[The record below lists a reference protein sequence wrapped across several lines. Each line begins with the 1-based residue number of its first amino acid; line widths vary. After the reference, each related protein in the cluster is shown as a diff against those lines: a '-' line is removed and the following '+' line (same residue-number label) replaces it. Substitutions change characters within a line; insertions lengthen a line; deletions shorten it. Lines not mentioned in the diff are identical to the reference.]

1 VTNSHRTV
9 VFENVLDPLTDTRS
23 SITMKVPSPA
33 TSASACIDGSELWAL
48 PGIYDADAHIP
59 LLKQG
64 LRHQEVHSPLLG
76 GVTHV
81 NTALKWQEV
90 RHFDVTEI
98 AEFCASTRLPRY
110 IPVLSIE
117 PEDTDDFAGWLA
129 EHGEVIRT
137 TWAPVC
143 KLYSPDPNFTAN
155 IEAIWR
161 AGLKAVVYAWDDDAL
176 VWVADLR
183 GGPLH
188 HRHARS
194 KVSVEI
200 MRSTPG
206 ATIQTSPHYLL
217 ELASDRAE
225 RLHVLPPVPGGGDR
239 TSLLDVLDTHIDMI
253 ATDDNAPIHG
263 ATGPGLS
270 SQRYLMSA
278 LLTLSEQENVPLAAL
293 WFKVTKAPTGIFG
306 TAKFVEQSRI
316 VVDPAARKAVG
327 LETGE
332 DMRNPYV
339 GLELSGAVVAVVCGD
354 DGIIL

>member
-1 VTNSHRTV
+1 MPIAQRTV
-9 VFENVLDPLTDTRS
+9 LFENVFHPLSNSRS
-23 SITMKVPSPA
+23 SVGMTVVSPSTP
-33 TSASACIDGSELWAL
+33 TQTVIDASDLWAL
-48 PGIYDADAHIP
+48 PGIYDGDAHIP

-64 LRHQEVHSPLLG
+64 LRHQEIHSPLVG
-76 GVTHV
+76 GVSHV
-81 NTALKWQEV
+81 NTALQWQEV
-90 RHFDVTEI
+90 RYFDVVEI
-98 AEFCASTRLPRY
+98 AEFCAATSLPRY

-117 PEDTDDFAGWLA
+117 PEDTDDFVGWLKQ
-129 EHGEVIRT
+129 HGETIRT
-137 TWAPVC
+137 RWAPVC

-155 IEAIWR
+155 IEAIWQ
-161 AGLKAVVYAWDDDAL
+161 AGLKAVVYAWDDEAL
-176 VWVADLR
+176 DWVAQLH

-194 KVSVEI
+194 KVSAEI

-217 ELASDRAE
+217 DLAPERAE

-270 SQRYLMSA
+270 SQRYLLSA
-278 LLTLSEQENVPLAAL
+278 LLTLSEGEGIAL
-293 WFKVTKAPTGIFG
+293 DSLWPKVTGAPATIFG
-306 TAKFVEQSRI
+306 TAAFVEPSTI
-316 VVDPAARKAVG
+316 IVDPGVRTTIG
-327 LETGE
+327 LETGA

-339 GLELSGAVVAVVCGD
+339 GLELTGAVVAMVCG
-354 DGIIL
+354 GEGVIL

>member
-1 VTNSHRTV
+1 MSTRTV
-9 VFENVLDPLTDTRS
+9 FFENVLHPLTGTRS
-23 SITMKVPSPA
+23 SVPMAVPSPA
-33 TSASACIDGSELWAL
+33 MSTPAVIDGTDLWAL
-48 PGIYDADAHIP
+48 PAIYDGDAHVP

-64 LRHQEVHSPLLG
+64 LRHQEIHSPLRG
-76 GVTHV
+76 GVSHV
-81 NTALKWQEV
+81 NTALQWQEV
-90 RHFDVTEI
+90 RHADVGEI
-98 AEFCASTRLPRY
+98 ARFCASTRLPRY

-129 EHGEVIRT
+129 EHGELIRT

-161 AGLKAVVYAWDDDAL
+161 AGLKAVVYAWDDTAL
-176 VWVADLR
+176 DWVVDLR

-194 KVSVEI
+194 KVSADL

-206 ATIQTSPHYLL
+206 ATTQTSPHYLL
-217 ELASDRAE
+217 ELAPERAE
-225 RLHVLPPVPGGGDR
+225 RLHVLPPVPGGADR

-270 SQRYLMSA
+270 SQRYLVSA
-278 LLTLSEQENVPLAAL
+278 LLTLAQVEDIPLSSL
-293 WFKVTKAPTGIFG
+293 WPKVTEAPATIFG
-306 TAKFVEQSRI
+306 TAAFVEPSTVI
-316 VVDPAARKAVG
+316 VDPAARTPVG
-327 LETGE
+327 LETGA

-339 GLELSGAVVAVVCGD
+339 GLELLGAVVAMVSGGHGVV
-354 DGIIL
+354 L

>member
-1 VTNSHRTV
+1 MSIAQRTV
-9 VFENVLDPLTDTRS
+9 LFENVFHPLTDTRS
-23 SITMKVPSPA
+23 TVSMTVASPPTPTPTVIDA
-33 TSASACIDGSELWAL
+33 TDLWAL
-48 PGIYDADAHIP
+48 PGIYDGDAHIP

-64 LRHQEVHSPLLG
+64 LRHQEIHSPLVG

-81 NTALKWQEV
+81 NTALQWQEV
-90 RHFDVTEI
+90 RHFDIVAI
-98 AEFCASTRLPRY
+98 SEFCAATTLPRY

-117 PEDTDDFAGWLA
+117 PEDTDDFVGWL
-129 EHGEVIRT
+129 EQHGEIIRT
-137 TWAPVC
+137 SWAPVC

-161 AGLKAVVYAWDDDAL
+161 AGLKAVVYAWDDEAL
-176 VWVADLR
+176 EWVAELR

-194 KVSVEI
+194 KVSTEI

-217 ELASDRAE
+217 DLAPERAE

-270 SQRYLMSA
+270 SQRYLLSA
-278 LLTLSEQENVPLAAL
+278 LLTLSEVEGVAL
-293 WFKVTKAPTGIFG
+293 DSLWPKVTEAPAAIFG
-306 TAKFVEQSRI
+306 TAAFVEPSTI
-316 VVDPAARKAVG
+316 IVDPRVRRTVG

-332 DMRNPYV
+332 DIRNPYV
-339 GLELSGAVVAVVCGD
+339 GLELAGAVVAMACG
-354 DGIIL
+354 GAGVIL

>member
-1 VTNSHRTV
+1 MTHRDV
-9 VFENVLDPLTDTRS
+9 VFENVYHPLTDTRS
-23 SITMKVPSPA
+23 SVSMTVPAPPA
-33 TSASACIDGSELWAL
+33 PTPALIDGTDLWAL
-48 PGIYDADAHIP
+48 PGIYDGDAHIP

-64 LRHQEVHSPLLG
+64 LRHQEIHSPLVG
-76 GVTHV
+76 GVSHV
-81 NTALKWQEV
+81 NTALQWQEV
-90 RHFDVTEI
+90 RHFDVDEI
-98 AEFCASTRLPRY
+98 AAFCSSTRLPRY

-117 PEDTDDFAGWLA
+117 PEDTDEFVDWLA
-129 EHGEVIRT
+129 QHGEKIRT
-137 TWAPVC
+137 GWAPVC

-161 AGLKAVVYAWDDDAL
+161 AGLKAVVYAWDDEAL
-176 VWVADLR
+176 EWVVDLR

-194 KVSVEI
+194 KVSADQ
-200 MRSTPG
+200 MRSTPA

-217 ELASDRAE
+217 ELAPDRAE

-270 SQRYLMSA
+270 SQRYLLPA
-278 LLTLSEQENVPLAAL
+278 LLTLSDVENITLSTL
-293 WFKVTKAPTGIFG
+293 WPKVTEAPATIFG
-306 TAKFVEQSRI
+306 TAAFVEPSTVI
-316 VVDPAARKAVG
+316 VDPSVRRIIG

-332 DMRNPYV
+332 DKRNPYV
-339 GLELSGAVVAVVCGD
+339 GLELIGAVVAMTSGGG
-354 DGIIL
+354 GIIL

>member
-1 VTNSHRTV
+1 MTSQRRV
-9 VFENVLDPLTDTRS
+9 VFENVFHPLTNTRS
-23 SITMKVPSPA
+23 AVSMTVPSPPA
-33 TSASACIDGSELWAL
+33 PTPAIIDGTELWAL
-48 PGIYDADAHIP
+48 PGIYDGDAHIP

-64 LRHQEVHSPLLG
+64 LRHQEIHSPLAG
-76 GVTHV
+76 GVSHV
-81 NTALKWQEV
+81 NTALQWQEV

-98 AEFCASTRLPRY
+98 AEFCANTRLPRY
-110 IPVLSIE
+110 IPVLSVE
-117 PEDTDDFAGWLA
+117 PGDTDDFADWLD
-129 EHGEVIRT
+129 EHSGQIRAG
-137 TWAPVC
+137 WAPVC

-176 VWVADLR
+176 DWVADLR

-194 KVSVEI
+194 KVSADI

-217 ELASDRAE
+217 DLAPDRPE
-225 RLHVLPPVPGGGDR
+225 RLHVLPPVPGGGER
-239 TSLLDVLDTHIDMI
+239 TSLLDVLGTHIDMI

-270 SQRYLMSA
+270 SQRYLLSA
-278 LLTLSEQENVPLAAL
+278 LLTLSEVEGIAL
-293 WFKVTKAPTGIFG
+293 SSLWPKVTAAPAEIFG
-306 TAKFVEQSRI
+306 TAAFVEPSTVI
-316 VVDPAARKAVG
+316 VDPGVRRTIG

-339 GLELSGAVVAVVCGD
+339 GLELVGAAVAMTCGGE
-354 DGIIL
+354 GIIL

>member
-1 VTNSHRTV
+1 MTFGRNV
-9 VFENVLDPLTDTRS
+9 VFENVFHPLTGARS
-23 SITMKVPSPA
+23 VVDMTVPSPA
-33 TSASACIDGSELWAL
+33 APEPVIIDGTDLWAL
-48 PGIYDADAHIP
+48 PGIYDADAHVP

-64 LRHQEVHSPLLG
+64 LRHQEIHSPLAG
-76 GVTHV
+76 GVSHV
-81 NTALKWQEV
+81 NTALQWQEV
-90 RHFDVTEI
+90 RHFDI
-98 AEFCASTRLPRY
+98 AAITEFCAATTLPRY
-110 IPVLSIE
+110 IPVLSVE
-117 PEDTDDFAGWLA
+117 PEDTDGFVDWLA
-129 EHGEVIRT
+129 QHGEQIRT

-161 AGLKAVVYAWDDDAL
+161 AGLKAVVYAWDDEAL
-176 VWVADLR
+176 DWVVELR

-194 KVSVEI
+194 KVSAEM

-217 ELASDRAE
+217 ALAPDRLE

-239 TSLLDVLDTHIDMI
+239 TSLLGVLDTCIDMI

-270 SQRYLMSA
+270 SQRYLLSA
-278 LLTLSEQENVPLAAL
+278 LLTLAETEGVPLTSI
-293 WFKVTKAPTGIFG
+293 WPKVTDAPAEIFG
-306 TAKFVEQSRI
+306 TSEFVQPSTI
-316 VVDPAARKAVG
+316 IVDPSVRRTIG
-327 LETGE
+327 LETGA
-332 DMRNPYV
+332 DVRNPYV
-339 GLELSGAVVAVVCGD
+339 GLDLVGAVVAMACGG

>member
-1 VTNSHRTV
+1 MTARRTV
-9 VFENVLDPLTDTRS
+9 LFENVFHPLTGTRS
-23 SITMKVPSPA
+23 EVSMSVPSPA
-33 TSASACIDGSELWAL
+33 SPSPVIIDGTDLWAL
-48 PGIYDADAHIP
+48 PGIYDGDAHVP

-64 LRHQEVHSPLLG
+64 LRHQEGHSPLVG
-76 GVTHV
+76 GVSHV
-81 NTALKWQEV
+81 NTALQWQEV
-90 RHFDVTEI
+90 RHFDI
-98 AEFCASTRLPRY
+98 AAISEFCAATALPRY

-117 PEDTDDFAGWLA
+117 PEDTDGFVDWLA
-129 EHGEVIRT
+129 RHGEQIRT

-161 AGLKAVVYAWDDDAL
+161 AGLTAVVYAWDDEAL
-176 VWVADLR
+176 DWVAELR

-194 KVSVEI
+194 KVSAEV
-200 MRSTPG
+200 MKSTPG
-206 ATIQTSPHYLL
+206 ATLQTSPHYLL
-217 ELASDRAE
+217 DLAPDRPD

-270 SQRYLMSA
+270 TQRYLLSV
-278 LLTLSEQENVPLAAL
+278 LLTLAETESVPLSSI
-293 WFKVTKAPTGIFG
+293 WPKVTDAPARIFG
-306 TAKFVEQSRI
+306 TAAFVQPSTI
-316 VVDPAARKAVG
+316 IVDPGVRRTIG
-327 LETGE
+327 LETGD

-339 GLELSGAVVAVVCGD
+339 GLELVGAVVAMACG
-354 DGIIL
+354 GAGVIL